1 MKQTAVD
8 WLQQALEDTILTHE
22 QIMQT
27 TGLFEQAKD
36 IDAERAY
43 DIYEKWFWDNLPS
56 KSSSEGKLS
65 QKEFYNRYFK
75 MKQTAVEWLRDLY
88 ENQPAYD
95 ESILDEQWQKAL
107 EMEKEQMV
115 DWYATGQADTVN
127 MYEQHLNKNSN
138 TEEK

>member
-1 MKQTAVD
+1 MKQTAVE

-27 TGLFEQAKD
+27 VGLFEQAKD

-75 MKQTAVEWLRDLY
+75 MKQTAVEWLIGQLY
-88 ENQPAYD
+88 APCRGIP
-95 ESILDEQWQKAL
+95 SHIIEQAK

-115 DWYATGQADTVN
+115 DFAFKYGDLTTRQIADSFDKEYKTN
-127 MYEQHLNKNSN
+127 
-138 TEEK
+138 EK